1 MIQISLTEFVDFVA
15 KSGTPKLTVVKKVK
29 DRHAVGYDPKTDF
42 YKPIRD
48 GIVALHKA
56 GQAKAAFDSL
66 ANGLTDQKKITAY
79 PELVTGYKKFL
90 GNKTVFWFKPPQSN
104 WTFQGL
110 AVSVNPEVG
119 LVINGNRHAIKLYFK
134 ADKLSKLRVDAINE
148 LMHHVLGTGK
158 ANPTFSILDIR
169 NAKLLSAPAPNPSL
183 LPLLQGEALAFE
195 TIYRQL

>member
-15 KSGTPKLTVVKKVK
+15 KSGTPKLTVVRTVK

-42 YKPIRD
+42 YKPLRD
-48 GIVALHKA
+48 GIVSLHKA
-56 GQAKAAFDSL
+56 GQPKTALDSL
-66 ANGLTDQKKITAY
+66 TNSLTDQKKITAY
-79 PELVTGYKKFL
+79 PDLVKGYKKFL
-90 GNKTVFWFKPPQSN
+90 GNKAVKWFKPPQSQ

-119 LVINGNRHAIKLYFK
+119 LEINGTRHAIKLYFK

-148 LMHHVLGTGK
+148 LMHQVLGGGK
-158 ANPTFSILDIR
+158 VNPTFSILDIR

-183 LPLLQGEALAFE
+183 LPLLQGEAIAFA
-195 TIYRQL
+195 TIYRQV